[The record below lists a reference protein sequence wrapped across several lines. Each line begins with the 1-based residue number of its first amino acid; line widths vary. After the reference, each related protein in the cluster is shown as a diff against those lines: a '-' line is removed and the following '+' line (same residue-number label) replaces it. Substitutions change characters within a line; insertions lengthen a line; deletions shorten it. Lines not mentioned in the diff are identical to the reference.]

1 MQRSPCLS
9 SKMATLPIRGRPQRP
24 PMIRSSST
32 KSILNPVKPEI
43 PVPPSLAKSPLLL
56 SPRSMFRRA
65 YTTPRPNERDEQ
77 WLRDTVPLPTST
89 NTPSSSSG
97 SSVQSHPSECEPPA
111 HPRFHRGSLLEI
123 RRPFIDR
130 SNIRFKM
137 PDRSWSCPNAVTR
150 SAISASHP
158 QQRDPP
164 TSHDA
169 PPLSPP
175 LVHWRMA
182 SVRGVS
188 WPRPFARSDTSPDP
202 RDFGAI

>member
-1 MQRSPCLS
+1 MPRSPSLS
-9 SKMATLPIRGRPQRP
+9 SKMATLPTRGRPQRP

-65 YTTPRPNERDEQ
+65 YTAPRPNERDEQ
-77 WLRDTVPLPTST
+77 WLRDTVPLHTTT
-89 NTPSSSSG
+89 NIASSSTG
-97 SSVQSHPSECEPPA
+97 VIARSECEPSA
-111 HPRFHRGSLLEI
+111 QTRFRRGSLLEI
-123 RRPFIDR
+123 RRPFVDK
-130 SNIRFKM
+130 SNLRFKM

-150 SAISASHP
+150 SAISTSHP
-158 QQRDPP
+158 QERVP
-164 TSHDA
+164 SAFADA

-175 LVHWRMA
+175 LVHWRMT
-182 SVRGVS
+182 SVRDVS
-188 WPRPFARSDTSPDP
+188 WPRSLDRADTGPDT